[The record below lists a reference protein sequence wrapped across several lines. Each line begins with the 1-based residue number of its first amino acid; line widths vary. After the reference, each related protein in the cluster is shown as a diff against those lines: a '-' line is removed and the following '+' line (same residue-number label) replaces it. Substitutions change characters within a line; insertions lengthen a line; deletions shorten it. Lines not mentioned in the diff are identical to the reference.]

1 MEIVVLYFAV
11 LALGLAWPRSRAK
24 MAFWIRLIWIGILRG
39 ITGRRPADRAKIRRM
54 ERELGMVPEPE
65 EEHRCGRGGIG
76 CGVGCSAPA
85 VRDSVEDRSD
95 IYAWGSPS
103 PIRSVIYPQPQR
115 QDPAPRLPDPPRPQT
130 ELRMSR
136 NDLNALRRR
145 LPKL

>member
-24 MAFWIRLIWIGILRG
+24 MAFWLQLIWIGILRR
-39 ITGRRPADRAKIRRM
+39 ITGRRPADCAEIRRM
-54 ERELGMVPEPE
+54 ERELGLGPEPE
-65 EEHRCGRGGIG
+65 KEHRCGRGGIG

-95 IYAWGSPS
+95 GIYSWGSPS
-103 PIRSVIYPQPQR
+103 PIRAINYPRP
-115 QDPAPRLPDPPRPQT
+115 DPAPRLPDPPRPQT